1 MILGGPLLQLTKD
14 LLQTGPLQHLEKR
27 AWEGQGKLETTGGGS
42 KKNWGNGGD
51 VINND
56 WDSMGISGM

>member
-27 AWEGQGKLETTGGGS
+27 AWEGQGKLETTGGGP
-42 KKNWGNGGD
+42 KRIGEM
-51 VINND
+51 VE
-56 WDSMGISGM
+56 M